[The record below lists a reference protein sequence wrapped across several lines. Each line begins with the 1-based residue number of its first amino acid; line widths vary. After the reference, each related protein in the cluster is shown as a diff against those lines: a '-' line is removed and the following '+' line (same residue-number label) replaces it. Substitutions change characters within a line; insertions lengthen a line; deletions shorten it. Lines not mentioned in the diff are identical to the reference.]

1 MTYFTLPELVDIVC
15 CVYDSI
21 NQLLS
26 FDKWIKTFKQ
36 VYANLNPEVLFIFD
50 MNTLKKLEEIS
61 NHPAYSVL

>member
-1 MTYFTLPELVDIVC
+1 MTDFTLPEPVDIVF

-21 NQLLS
+21 NHLLS

-61 NHPAYSVL
+61 NQPAYSVL